1 MALRATTFLDAL
13 TYGFEWLRLIPE
25 LSLQEGVVGA
35 GDFKVT
41 AAAAGG
47 MRVDVAAGLAL
58 VKGDSGT
65 PGTGLSQGLYAQVN
79 DASVANAVTLT
90 AAHATLPRLDQ
101 IVLQINDSTDLGSA
115 GNVPALAFVTG
126 VATAGATLD
135 NRNGATAL
143 PNNALRLADVLVPAA
158 SAAVTAGNVRD
169 RRPWARGARCLVQ
182 RVANAAAGFDYST
195 ASTTLVDI
203 DATNLTQ
210 RVELSG
216 APCEIELVGAQFVN
230 LNGFNYVGLGLWRD
244 GSQIFTA
251 SDTTAGASIGASF
264 AIKWLLMGHAAAS
277 ALFSP
282 RYSAPTGGSATIRA
296 NTSGGF
302 STALVFAI
310 RELIGQSA
318 NNN

>member
-90 AAHATLPRLDQ
+90 AAHATLPRIDQ

-115 GNVPALAFVTG
+115 GNVPALTFVTG

-169 RRPWARGARCLVQ
+169 RRPWARGARVLVS
-182 RVANAAAGFDYST
+182 RTANAAAGNDYST
-195 ASTTLVDI
+195 TSATLVDI
-203 DATNLTQ
+203 DATNLTS

-216 APCEIELVGAQFVN
+216 APLEILLAGSAFLNVAAPSYMQF
-230 LNGFNYVGLGLWRD
+230 GLARD
-244 GSQIFTA
+244 GTTIFFTT
-251 SDTTAGASIGASF
+251 DTTSMTSVGTTVSIT
-264 AIKWLLMGHAAAS
+264 WLLTGHAAAS
-277 ALFSP
+277 ALLSP
-282 RYSAPTGGSATIRA
+282 RYGGPGAGAQLTIRA
-296 NTSGGF
+296 NVGPV
-302 STALVFAI
+302 ALVFLI
-310 RELIGQSA
+310 RENLGQSA